1 MYNYVNSDAGLY
13 SLKAGG
19 IFLLLNNYILLI
31 HLHSQTGK
39 LRKFSIIEADLYY
52 GNNQSLAFDWWE
64 KNY

>member
-19 IFLLLNNYILLI
+19 IFFLLNNSIPVLLI

-39 LRKFSIIEADLYY
+39 FAKVFYKLKQIFIMEITKA
-52 GNNQSLAFDWWE
+52 
-64 KNY
+64 